1 MILRMKYKLKNSY
14 LINLQI
20 IGITESFKKKKE
32 YLLTTYSD
40 S

>member
-20 IGITESFKKKKE
+20 IGITESFKKKKRVFTNN
-32 YLLTTYSD
+32 LQ
-40 S
+40 

>member
-1 MILRMKYKLKNSY
+1 MKYKLKNSY

-20 IGITESFKKKKE
+20 IGITESFKKKE